1 MIPLST
7 KLLTGLAFIGLSV
20 LVTPTSHAQTL
31 AKNGAWLEKHF
42 AKLVTDKD
50 NAPTF
55 TFKGCQMNMAVVD
68 KDKDGSVNINMGWL
82 LKDVRSVSYKKEPNG
97 QYKLLLDVPADKM
110 SMAMNIGGFSGSYN
124 IGDKEKGKD
133 NTTSFGL
140 DTTDESL
147 VKQIKQK
154 LEESVQLCRRGK
166 E

>member
-1 MIPLST
+1 MSLPT
-7 KLLTGLAFIGLSV
+7 KLLAGIAFVCFSL
-20 LVTPTSHAQTL
+20 LLTPTSHAQTL

-50 NAPTF
+50 NAATF
-55 TFKGCQMNMAVVD
+55 TFKGCQMNMAVAD

-82 LKDVRSVSYKKEPNG
+82 LSDVRKVSYKKEANG
-97 QYKLLLDVPADKM
+97 QYKLLLDVPADKV
-110 SMAMNIGGFSGSYN
+110 SMAMNIGGFSGSYTTD
-124 IGDKEKGKD
+124 DKEKGKD
-133 NTTSFGL
+133 NNTSFGL

>member
-1 MIPLST
+1 
-7 KLLTGLAFIGLSV
+7 
-20 LVTPTSHAQTL
+20 
-31 AKNGAWLEKHF
+31 
-42 AKLVTDKD
+42 
-50 NAPTF
+50 
-55 TFKGCQMNMAVVD
+55 MNMAVAD

-82 LKDVRSVSYKKEPNG
+82 LKDVRSVSYKKEPSG